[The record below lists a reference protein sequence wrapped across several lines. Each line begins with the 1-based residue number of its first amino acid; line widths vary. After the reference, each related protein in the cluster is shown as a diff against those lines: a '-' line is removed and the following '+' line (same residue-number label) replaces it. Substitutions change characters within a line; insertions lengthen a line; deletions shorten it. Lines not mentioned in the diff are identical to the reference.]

1 MTEQELNKI
10 LSDAIALP
18 AETEIVEFKEAK
30 EGYDFDKI
38 GKYFSALSNEANL
51 KGKSCAWLIF
61 GVENTKH
68 QIVGSRYRT
77 DRKKLDSLKK
87 EIGDKITH
95 NITFIEIY
103 ELPTPQG
110 RVVMFQIPAAP
121 QGIPVAFEGFYFGRL
136 NESLVALNIE
146 KIERIRNQAVDRD
159 WSRKV
164 VPEATFEHLDKEAI
178 LKAREQY
185 KLKNPSLIKEVDTWT
200 DEEFLDKAKVTLDGK
215 ITNTAILLLGKDE
228 ASALLTPPGIAWI
241 SWILKYKPEGYEHFH
256 TPFILTVDKT
266 LACIRNTQYRYMVDE
281 TTLFPKEVPHYDEW
295 VMREILHNAI
305 AHQDYSKSCRIIVL
319 EYNDRLI
326 FENAGGFIPES
337 VEEVIHYNRPQPYYR
352 NLFLVNAMVN
362 LNMIDTIGS
371 GIKRIFT
378 TQRDRYFPM
387 PTYDISDENH
397 TEVTL
402 YGELINDNYSRIL
415 FKHPEL
421 SLDDVI
427 SLDKVQKKIPI
438 NETEIQR
445 LQELELVAEMAS
457 ELQIIGYYPIISY
470 QEYKQMILNL
480 ITRKGSAT
488 REDIVNLI
496 MPTLS
501 PAIPKEK
508 RQRKISNIT
517 AKLANDKQIKNISN
531 STKTSVWVFAGQE
544 RR

>member
-1 MTEQELNKI
+1 
-10 LSDAIALP
+10 
-18 AETEIVEFKEAK
+18 
-30 EGYDFDKI
+30 
-38 GKYFSALSNEANL
+38 
-51 KGKSCAWLIF
+51 
-61 GVENTKH
+61 
-68 QIVGSRYRT
+68 
-77 DRKKLDSLKK
+77 
-87 EIGDKITH
+87 
-95 NITFIEIY
+95 
-103 ELPTPQG
+103 
-110 RVVMFQIPAAP
+110 
-121 QGIPVAFEGFYFGRL
+121 
-136 NESLVALNIE
+136 
-146 KIERIRNQAVDRD
+146 
-159 WSRKV
+159 
-164 VPEATFEHLDKEAI
+164 
-178 LKAREQY
+178 
-185 KLKNPSLIKEVDTWT
+185 
-200 DEEFLDKAKVTLDGK
+200 
-215 ITNTAILLLGKDE
+215 
-228 ASALLTPPGIAWI
+228 
-241 SWILKYKPEGYEHFH
+241 
-256 TPFILTVDKT
+256 
-266 LACIRNTQYRYMVDE
+266 MVNDNS
-281 TTLFPKEVPHYDEW
+281 LFPKEVTHYDKW
-295 VMREILHNAI
+295 VIRELLQNCV

-326 FENAGGFIPES
+326 FENAGRFIPES

-352 NLFLVNAMVN
+352 NPFLVNAMVN
-362 LNMIDTIGS
+362 LNMIETVGN
-371 GIKRIFT
+371 GIQKIFT
-378 TQRDRYFPM
+378 IQRERFFPM

-438 NETEIQR
+438 SETEIQR

-501 PAIPKEK
+501 PDEPIEK

-531 STKTSVWVFAGQE
+531 STKTSVWVISGQE
-544 RR
+544 KGYSSKKNENGSRK